1 MEATLSVCL
10 GVVSAGLA
18 LLVVG
23 GMVSRQRRRPP
34 IRLALTLAL
43 GLTRVHVQGLGNA
56 RAGPADLQ
64 VFLR

>member
-1 MEATLSVCL
+1 MSVCL

-23 GMVSRQRRRPP
+23 GMVARQRGRPP
-34 IRLALTLAL
+34 IRLALTLTPR
-43 GLTRVHVQGLGNA
+43 LTRVHLRGPGNA